1 MLGLESWSD
10 EKYQELKAVYLG
22 MCLRVDALVGQV
34 IAALK
39 AKGIY
44 EESAIFFFSDHGD
57 YAGDYNMVEKQQNSF
72 EDALTRVP
80 FVVKLPKELQ
90 LRRGK
95 SDELTELIDF
105 YATAADL
112 AQLPP
117 THTQFGRSLLPFAAK
132 QTERLRDGAVSEGG
146 FRMDEEQCRK
156 SETSAP
162 PPKSHKYYPHPEYQ
176 GAVADLRERLLSHY
190 LDTSDVVSFQMDA
203 RFDKGVASK
212 IAARAIKRF
221 WERAK

>member
-1 MLGLESWSD
+1 M
-10 EKYQELKAVYLG
+10 
-22 MCLRVDALVGQV
+22 
-34 IAALK
+34 
-39 AKGIY
+39 
-44 EESAIFFFSDHGD
+44 
-57 YAGDYNMVEKQQNSF
+57 
-72 EDALTRVP
+72 
-80 FVVKLPKELQ
+80 Q

-112 AQLPP
+112 AQLPL

-132 QTERLRDGAVSEGG
+132 QTERLRDGVVSEGG
-146 FRMDEEQCRK
+146 FRMHEEQCRK

-162 PPKSHKYYPHPEYQ
+162 PPKSHKYYPRISLQMSREMYNGKTIMYRTKKYKYVHRLYEEDELYDLKLDSEEVCNLIHSPEYQ

-190 LDTSDVVSFQMDA
+190 LDTSNVVSFQMDA

-212 IAARAIKRF
+212 TAVRAIKRF
-221 WERAK
+221 WGRAK